1 MRPVIAVLAL
11 CLLAPCAGAA
21 AQSGDAGNAT
31 VTVYRCTDASGAQ
44 SLRDSPCPKGQ
55 KQQTREMV
63 RPKDAPPKPPAPAPV
78 TVPQPVPATSTRTVY
93 LAPPRPMYECTTPD
107 GETYTSEN
115 GDGNPR
121 WAPLWTQG
129 YLYAPGGVRGSGS
142 FRPAGPLS
150 AGLSTAFPS
159 APTTAPPSNHPPPRP
174 GYGPVAAGG
183 SWVRDQCAMLPPREA
198 CARLRDR
205 REQIRTRF
213 FNAQEKERDVLRKEE
228 RGINARLDDDCGGR

>member
-1 MRPVIAVLAL
+1 MRPVVAVLAA

-21 AQSGDAGNAT
+21 AQAKDAGNGT
-31 VTVYRCTDASGAQ
+31 VTVYRCTDASGVQ

-63 RPKDAPPKPPAPAPV
+63 RPKDAPPAARAPV
-78 TVPQPVPATSTRTVY
+78 VSPPVPTPAVQTRTVY

-107 GETYTSEN
+107 GDTYTSEN

-121 WAPLWTQG
+121 WAPFWTQG
-129 YLYAPGGVRGSGS
+129 YTYAPVGARGSGS
-142 FRPAGPLS
+142 FRPAGQLS

-159 APTTAPPSNHPPPRP
+159 APASPPPSGGPPSRP
-174 GYGPVAAGG
+174 SGYGPIAAGG
-183 SWVRDQCAMLPPREA
+183 GWVSDQCAMLPPREA

-213 FNAQEKERDVLRKEE
+213 FNAQEKERDVLRSEE